1 MKKSLIILLISS
13 LLICAGC
20 GAKKEDKGATSEP
33 AVNSAQDEKPKSDVP
48 DKKQEE
54 AKDNAKNDSIK
65 NSDGSDVTGD
75 DLTKMVDDFNS
86 LEDGDPKKEEIR
98 EKLEEIF
105 AQAEKNQ

>member
-20 GAKKEDKGATSEP
+20 GAKNEEKDGPSGP
-33 AVNSAQDEKPKSDVP
+33 SVNSAQEEKPKNDVP

-54 AKDNAKNDSIK
+54 AKDNTENNSIK
-65 NSDGSDVTGD
+65 NSDGSDITGD

-86 LEDGDPKKEEIR
+86 LEDGEPKKEEIR

-105 AQAEKNQ
+105 AQAEQNQ